1 MLQLLSE
8 ISVFLLKSP
17 SIPHF
22 NPPSHHVLQLCLKV
36 VAPAVGEKK
45 QRNICMEDSAK
56 MFHPGESP
64 LQDWA
69 TASET
74 HLLFLW
80 MLPERAIP
88 PRSCPELP
96 TILPWKR
103 FPRLLVAVML
113 GMFSKIFFAYNC
125 VSTFLLNLHAQNT
138 FAVLDLGFYKA
149 IEAASSDCTKCSK
162 KQESIHS
169 HT

>member
-8 ISVFLLKSP
+8 ILVFLLKSP

-56 MFHPGESP
+56 MLCPGESP
-64 LQDWA
+64 LQNWA

-74 HLLFLW
+74 HLLFECFQKEPFLKG
-80 MLPERAIP
+80 RV
-88 PRSCPELP
+88 PELP

-103 FPRLLVAVML
+103 FPRLLVAMML
-113 GMFSKIFFAYNC
+113 GMFSKTFFAYNC
-125 VSTFLLNLHAQNT
+125 VSTFLLNLHALNT
-138 FAVLDLGFYKA
+138 FAVLYLGFYKA
-149 IEAASSDCTKCSK
+149 LEAASSHCTKCSK